1 MFRGL
6 KQSRVKQ
13 IRLGVIFVV
22 FNVLPLSLSASS
34 SEEEIEFLLS
44 AVGDSGC
51 MFIRNGSH
59 HDSKDAESHLR
70 LKYRNGKSYVNSAES
85 FIKRLATKSSWT
97 SKPYTIKCSGKEAE
111 PSAKWLGD
119 TLAQYRGVA
128 ET

>member
-6 KQSRVKQ
+6 KKSRVKQ
-13 IRLGVIFVV
+13 IRLAVMFVV

-34 SEEEIEFLLS
+34 SEQEIEYLLN

-59 HDSKDAESHLR
+59 HDSKEAESHLR
-70 LKYRNGKSYVNSAES
+70 LKYNNGKKYVNSADS
-85 FIKRLATKSSWT
+85 FIERLATKSSWT

-119 TLAQYRGVA
+119 ALTQYRGVA
-128 ET
+128 ES